1 MMGTRGL
8 ERATELAI
16 LNANY
21 MKDRL
26 KGSFEVLFACPLF
39 RKTSSLDLTPKTSS
53 RKPET

>member
-26 KGSFEVLFACPLF
+26 KGSFEVP
-39 RKTSSLDLTPKTSS
+39 
-53 RKPET
+53 